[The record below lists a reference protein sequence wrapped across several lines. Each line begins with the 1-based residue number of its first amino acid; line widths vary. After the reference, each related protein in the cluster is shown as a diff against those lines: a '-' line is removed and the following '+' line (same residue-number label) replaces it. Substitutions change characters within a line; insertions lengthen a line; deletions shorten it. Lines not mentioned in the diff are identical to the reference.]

1 MLTPASII
9 AMPADSRPAP
19 AGRYVL
25 EACTLGRICWAS
37 LDARRRRLVCRLEH
51 GTPMT
56 AGDLGAGTADAVV
69 AACLPVCKRHLP
81 PHIDRWGREAYRA
94 EEAATCAW
102 LANPTDQT
110 EKAMLDCRAS
120 TEKARAAAWGWIAG
134 RQDRVKASD
143 RGHRTGLR
151 AFAAML
157 AGANEKAAEG

>member
-1 MLTPASII
+1 
-9 AMPADSRPAP
+9 
-19 AGRYVL
+19 
-25 EACTLGRICWAS
+25 
-37 LDARRRRLVCRLEH
+37 
-51 GTPMT
+51 MT
-56 AGDLGAGTADAVV
+56 AGDLGVGTADAVV
-69 AACLPVCKRHLP
+69 AACLPVLKRHLP
-81 PHIDRWGREAYRA
+81 PHLDRWGREAYRA
-94 EEAATCAW
+94 EDAATAAW

-110 EKAMLDCRAS
+110 EKAMFNCRAC